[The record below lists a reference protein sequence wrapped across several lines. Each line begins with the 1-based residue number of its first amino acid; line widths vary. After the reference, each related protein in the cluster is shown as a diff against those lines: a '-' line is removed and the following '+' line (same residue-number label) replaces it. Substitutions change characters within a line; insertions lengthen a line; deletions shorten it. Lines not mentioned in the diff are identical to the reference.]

1 MTRSRK
7 VTIGVIFVLAFITG
21 FGAIAST
28 WVKRQVFDNSN
39 WTDTSRKL
47 IANKEIQTALG
58 TYLVNSLYNQA
69 AVQSSLKSVLPKRA
83 QALAG
88 PASAGLQQ
96 VALDLTPRVLARP
109 RVQNAWVKANQ
120 VAHAQL
126 VKIINGGGN
135 TVSTKNGEV
144 TLNLRPLVN
153 DLAAE
158 AGIQSQVAA
167 ARQKLNSSPGAKG
180 TIQQKTGLNLSGGSG
195 QIVIMRSSQLQ
206 TAQDIAHG
214 VKSLAIVFTI
224 VSFGL
229 FATAVAI
236 AQDYRRVVFRGVG
249 WALLGLGV
257 LALLV
262 RRVGG
267 NEVVNSLVNIET
279 NKPAA
284 HAVWNIS
291 TSDLYSIGTS
301 LVVYGALVVAAAW
314 LVGPQRWA
322 ITVRRRLAPALADRL
337 GTVYGTAAVLYLLVL
352 LWGPTPAFRNI
363 IPIVLIA
370 GLIVLGIEVLRHQ
383 TAREFPEAHEPPERP
398 PPSAPRAPA
407 ALAGH

>member
-322 ITVRRRLAPALADRL
+322 VTVRRRLAPALADRL